1 MVNNSCQKLG
11 HSYGQWR
18 TLSDPA
24 TMLMTSLKAQT
35 CLATHNTEITL
46 FNCTISSPPPPSN
59 CPMPLIQA
67 WLDRA
72 ARYKFTHNVSRPMY
86 VQSVEGSWLTVKV

>member
-11 HSYGQWR
+11 HRQGQC
-18 TLSDPA
+18 TLSDPV
-24 TMLMTSLKAQT
+24 TMLMTSLKAQI

-46 FNCTISSPPPPSN
+46 FNCTISSPPPPSD

-67 WLDRA
+67 WLERA
-72 ARYKFTHNVSRPMY
+72 VCYKFTHNVRRAWPMY
-86 VQSVEGSWLTVKV
+86 VQLVEVDSL